1 MIVCSDA
8 CHAVTIH
15 ARSQATCKS
24 RISPTLSQICV
35 AHGLRNMWCARC
47 SWRLTQM
54 KMGRSRFKSSS
65 TWYMPRSYSVTQPR
79 PLPRR
84 VPTHQPAAQPR
95 PAPASVASDDVGS
108 VAGDGSVHDMSVG
121 GPSHVGLEATSDALS
136 AASATGDVG
145 FHTLVHAAAAEDE
158 H

>member
-1 MIVCSDA
+1 MPVERPWLLAQVSFQEFEYVV
-8 CHAVTIH
+8 HAAKLLGH
-15 ARSQATCKS
+15 PATK
-24 RISPTLSQICV
+24 
-35 AHGLRNMWCARC
+35 
-47 SWRLTQM
+47 
-54 KMGRSRFKSSS
+54 
-65 TWYMPRSYSVTQPR
+65 PR

-108 VAGDGSVHDMSVG
+108 VAGDGSVHDVSVG